1 MCFKSYRGFTRVLIY
16 LSETC
21 TLLLKYQ
28 GFNFT
33 YTFVNAISNGSPV
46 MESTCCQLFFFIITD
61 LIVKLLQQNMKGLT
75 PEELQ
80 KVRVFVWMHINI
92 NY

>member
-46 MESTCCQLFFFIITD
+46 MESTCCQLFFFFNRSNCQAFATKHERTHTRGASEGACLCVD
-61 LIVKLLQQNMKGLT
+61 AYK
-75 PEELQ
+75 
-80 KVRVFVWMHINI
+80 
-92 NY
+92 Y